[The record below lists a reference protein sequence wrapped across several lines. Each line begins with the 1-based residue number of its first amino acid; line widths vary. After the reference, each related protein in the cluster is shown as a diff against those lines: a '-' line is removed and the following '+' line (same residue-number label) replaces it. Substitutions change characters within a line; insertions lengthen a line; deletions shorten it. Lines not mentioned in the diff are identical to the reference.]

1 MWDIKEKNL
10 TGFKKTCRTRL
21 SPDGISGFMIG
32 ATFFCSMMMFFIFA
46 ALYRFG
52 WEYYAEPVEKNIVT
66 VELILY
72 GLQLVFLVLFLSAKA
87 AFKLQKFQSLVLLF
101 FAFQTATITFT
112 MFVLPGM
119 TDYSTNQTTLTYI
132 GLLIAGAFVVHILST
147 VDTFKQ
153 AAQGAFNDENSSFL
167 SSKMKVWIIVGSAVY
182 TLIMAIMIISHNDY
196 GFNIYFGYA
205 IATIVM
211 YAIAIGAG
219 EFQLLAYCKFKFP
232 SFIISWEEYRRQRQK
247 YSRKNNN
254 RKSKNKRLS

>member
-10 TGFKKTCRTRL
+10 KGFKKICRTRL

-32 ATFFCSMMMFFIFA
+32 ATVFCSLMMFFIFA

-52 WEYYAEPVEKNIVT
+52 WKYYSQPIEKNIVAL
-66 VELILY
+66 ELTLY
-72 GLQLVFLVLFLSAKA
+72 GLQLVFLILFLSPKA

-101 FAFQTATITFT
+101 FAFQTGTITFT

-119 TDYSTNQTTLTYI
+119 TDYSTNQTTLMYI
-132 GLLIAGAFVVHILST
+132 GLLIAGAFVAHILT
-147 VDTFKQ
+147 TLDTFKQ
-153 AAQGAFNDENSSFL
+153 AGEGAFNDENSSFL
-167 SSKMKVWIIVGSAVY
+167 TSKMKVWIIVGSAVY
-182 TLIMAIMIISHNDY
+182 TLILAIMIISLNDY
-196 GFNIYFGYA
+196 GLNIYFGYA

-211 YAIAIGAG
+211 YAMAMGAA

-232 SFIISWEEYRRQRQK
+232 SFHVSWEEHRRKRQK
-247 YSRKNNN
+247 YSKKNVN